1 MLCSLFA
8 SYVFY
13 CALFYFTRA
22 IFSLIFV
29 DIIYFSFDILFFSLQ
44 IHHSEYLH
52 SFQLFPNFSLMDS
65 QWWFLTFQS
74 YFWKW
79 CWKLN
84 WNFVHRSD
92 FCQQVDLT
100 FDPLGWQLPFLMVK
114 TAHYYLYWRLFLFWK
129 IFTQEKNSYC
139 FFEHLNP
146 LGLSWGRLKFHTSLC
161 A

>member
-1 MLCSLFA
+1 MFIVCFLCFLSCFISLGQYFP
-8 SYVFY
+8 SY
-13 CALFYFTRA
+13 LW
-22 IFSLIFV
+22 IWLIFPLT
-29 DIIYFSFDILFFSLQ
+29 FSSSHCRFTILSTFIPFSCFL
-44 IHHSEYLH
+44 I
-52 SFQLFPNFSLMDS
+52 FPWWIP

-100 FDPLGWQLPFLMVK
+100 FDPLGWQLPFLMGK